1 MRNDELKRETERMY
15 RAYRDEMDKLISKA
29 AEDIR
34 AGKIRVQ
41 SIEDF
46 DRLVKL
52 DLLLMGEPTERKEVI
67 VKDIP
72 PHVSA
77 LLDKLESYVVAKANW
92 MK

>member
-1 MRNDELKRETERMY
+1 MSNDEIKKETERIY
-15 RAYRDEMDKLISKA
+15 RAYRAEMDKLISKA
-29 AEDIR
+29 DEDIR

-67 VKDIP
+67 TKDSP
-72 PHVSA
+72 LNVSA
-77 LLDKLESYVVAKANW
+77 LLDKLEAYVADNAN
-92 MK
+92 

>member
-1 MRNDELKRETERMY
+1 MSNDKIKRETERIY
-15 RAYRDEMDKLISKA
+15 RAYRAEMDKLISKA
-29 AEDIR
+29 DEDIR

-67 VKDIP
+67 TKDSP
-72 PHVSA
+72 LNVSA
-77 LLDKLESYVVAKANW
+77 LLDKLEAYVADNAN
-92 MK
+92 